1 MMLNLN
7 LGSGS
12 KKIEGFVNLDKFDTF
27 NPDIVH
33 DLEIFPYP
41 FKDSSVDKIIL
52 SHVMEHIGQAPNTF
66 NSIIK
71 ELYRI
76 CKNQT
81 IIDITVPHPR
91 HDDFLADPTHV
102 RPITVLGLSL
112 YDKEKN
118 RQWEKEKAA
127 NSPLGLIHNVNFKII
142 DVRYDLTKDYI
153 KMVKEKKI
161 TQEKLFEMIERYN
174 NIVKQIF
181 IQLKVIK

>member
-1 MMLNLN
+1 M
-7 LGSGS
+7 
-12 KKIEGFVNLDKFDTF
+12 
-27 NPDIVH
+27 
-33 DLEIFPYP
+33 
-41 FKDSSVDKIIL
+41 
-52 SHVMEHIGQAPNTF
+52 
-66 NSIIK
+66 
-71 ELYRI
+71 
-76 CKNQT
+76 
-81 IIDITVPHPR
+81 DITVPHPR

-102 RPITVLGLSL
+102 RPVTVLGLSL

-118 RQWEKEKAA
+118 RQWEKENKA

-142 DVRYDLTKDYI
+142 NVRYDLTKDYI

>member
-1 MMLNLN
+1 M
-7 LGSGS
+7 
-12 KKIEGFVNLDKFDTF
+12 
-27 NPDIVH
+27 
-33 DLEIFPYP
+33 
-41 FKDSSVDKIIL
+41 
-52 SHVMEHIGQAPNTF
+52 
-66 NSIIK
+66 
-71 ELYRI
+71 
-76 CKNQT
+76 
-81 IIDITVPHPR
+81 DITVPHPR

-118 RQWEKEKAA
+118 RQWEKENAA

-181 IQLKVIK
+181 IQLKAIK